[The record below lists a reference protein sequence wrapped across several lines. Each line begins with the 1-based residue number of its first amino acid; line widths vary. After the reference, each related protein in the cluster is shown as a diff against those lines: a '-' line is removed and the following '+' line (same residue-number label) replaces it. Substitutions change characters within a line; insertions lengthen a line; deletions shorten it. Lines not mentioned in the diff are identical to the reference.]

1 MKQAL
6 QTYQQEHFQSSH
18 QSVRELTEN
27 DRAAAKHLLQS
38 YPLESVFLRG
48 LIDDHG
54 LCSPKLRGQFF
65 GWFSND
71 ELAAVALLGH
81 QIMFCG
87 DAAALPD
94 FARTVCEI
102 KAKGFVVFGPRA
114 EVELFGQLLAAG
126 GRETQT
132 TRELCWYVC
141 EKAVRPTAPQLQLQQ
156 ANLEHLDAIL
166 EVQGQLHLEAT
177 RVDPRVVDPDGFRER
192 VRVRIELGR
201 TWIKLESG
209 QLVFKVEL
217 QSVTPTAIYLEGI
230 WTHPEFRGRNI
241 AKECVAELTEQRLQ
255 QQQSVCLV
263 VEPEETVAR
272 HIYEYAGFVNQSE
285 YQARYLTPL
294 AV

>member
-6 QTYQQEHFQSSH
+6 GQYQSI
-18 QSVRELTEN
+18 RELAET
-27 DRAAAKHLLQS
+27 DRAMVEGVLKS
-38 YPLESVFLRG
+38 YPLESVFIQG

-65 GWFSND
+65 GWFRND

-87 DAAALPD
+87 DAAALPA

-102 KAKGFVVFGPRA
+102 KAKGFVVFGSRS

-141 EKAVRPTAPQLQLQQ
+141 EKAVRPTPPRLQLQQ
-156 ANLEHLDAIL
+156 ANLEHVDAIL
-166 EVQGQLHLEAT
+166 EVQGQMHLEAT
-177 RVDPRVVDPDGFRER
+177 GVDPRVVDPDGFRER
-192 VRVRIELGR
+192 VTARIELGR

-209 QLVFKVEL
+209 QVVFKVEL

-241 AKECVAELTEQRLQ
+241 AKDCVSELTEQRLQ
-255 QQQSVCLV
+255 LQQSLCLI
-263 VEPEETVAR
+263 VEPEETIAR

-294 AV
+294 TD

>member
-6 QTYQQEHFQSSH
+6 QPYRQENFQSPH
-18 QSVRELTEN
+18 QSVRELAET
-27 DRAAAKHLLQS
+27 DRAAAMQLLGS
-38 YPLESVFLRG
+38 YPLESVFIRG

-65 GWFSND
+65 GWFRND
-71 ELAAVALLGH
+71 ELSAIALLGH

-87 DAAALPD
+87 DAAALPA

-141 EKAVRPTAPQLQLQQ
+141 ERAVRLTPPPLQLQQ

-166 EVQGQLHLEAT
+166 DVQGELHLEAT
-177 RVDPRVVDPDGFRER
+177 GVDPRLVDPDGFRER
-192 VRVRIELGR
+192 VSARIELGR

-209 QLVFKVEL
+209 QIVFKVEL

-230 WTHPEFRGRNI
+230 WTHPEFRGRSI
-241 AKECVAELTEQRLQ
+241 AKECVSELTEQRLQ
-255 QQQSVCLV
+255 QQQAICLV